1 MSPKHAFIV
10 KDVWKGYNVSISAP
24 PSSHGVVK
32 ASCVTDRCASHNG
45 CHAVNRKHEKANCRH
60 YHLQDDECNMTP
72 KLQVERSL
80 PFLSFSVIRIGGLN
94 SSVIL
99 TSLDYNKY
107 TGKLLSYLEPVFL
120 SLERSRFVKCWH
132 AKTDGWAASTF
143 HSNCD
148 GRGPTVTIIKVKDY
162 IFGGYTDVSW
172 SSKYILATK
181 FFFSVQGLKD
191 LEGQRINVEGIW
203 SSLVS
208 KTEKK
213 CPLKPVSWNSW

>member
-1 MSPKHAFIV
+1 
-10 KDVWKGYNVSISAP
+10 
-24 PSSHGVVK
+24 
-32 ASCVTDRCASHNG
+32 
-45 CHAVNRKHEKANCRH
+45 
-60 YHLQDDECNMTP
+60 MTP

-80 PFLSFSVIRIGGLN
+80 PFLSFSVIGIGGLN

-148 GRGPTVTIIKVKDY
+148 GRGPT
-162 IFGGYTDVSW
+162 
-172 SSKYILATK
+172 K

-191 LEGQRINVEGIW
+191 LEGQRINVGGI
-203 SSLVS
+203 
-208 KTEKK
+208 
-213 CPLKPVSWNSW
+213 